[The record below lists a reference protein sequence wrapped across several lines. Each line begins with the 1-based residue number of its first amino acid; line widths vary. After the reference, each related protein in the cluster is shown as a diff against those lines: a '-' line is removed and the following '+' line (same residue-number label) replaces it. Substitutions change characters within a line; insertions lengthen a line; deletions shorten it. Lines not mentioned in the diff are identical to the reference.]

1 MQTKN
6 LKMHKKI
13 KFLIISQSFLIIAI
27 LTLYSSLN
35 LKSTKTIQANSVSIH
50 KNLELDSLYKDKNNN
65 QNSQSILLSIH
76 SYIKKNQSSKA
87 LLLIDS
93 LYKENPNSSL
103 SYLVASHIF
112 LLKDQNQLAYE
123 NLQKAS
129 KFTDFEKYNTHLDI
143 QLNLILNN
151 LNYFEQNISKIN
163 INDPNQ
169 TIHYLVYLAK
179 KQNFEE
185 LENIF
190 ENNFILSNE
199 LNYSLK
205 QDYEYFKTFKD
216 GNTNMLYNLW
226 AKSLIKNQ
234 YIHYARSLL
243 LDAIHNDSSS
253 HNSYLLLSYCYILS
267 ENYEEALQ
275 ILNKSKKIDPYNQNI
290 NFYLALLNYQENNYK
305 ESLVFLDKVKDKELY
320 NQKIKLLGLNKYNLK
335 DFTTAE
341 KYLKEYQKNNPED
354 LLSIEYLLNIYF
366 KEQKDIQNAYS
377 LVQKL
382 EKLNLNTANYFNLLG
397 LSYLNLNNSN
407 KADNYFK
414 NALDLDS
421 NYYPTLFNQAKL
433 LIKKN
438 EFKKSSLNLQR
449 GLKIAEIHKDKKFIE
464 KFKLELNQ
472 FNN

>member
-1 MQTKN
+1 MQ
-6 LKMHKKI
+6 KKI
-13 KFLIISQSFLIIAI
+13 KFLIISQSFLVIAV
-27 LTLYSSLN
+27 LTFYFTLN
-35 LKSTKTIQANSVSIH
+35 LKHTNTIQTNSVGLE
-50 KNLELDSLYKDKNNN
+50 KNLEINSLYKDKSNN

-76 SYIKKNQSSKA
+76 NYIKNNQSSKA

-129 KFTDFEKYNTHLDI
+129 KFSDFKKYNTHLDI

-151 LNYFEQNISKIN
+151 LNYIEQNLSRIN

-179 KQNFEE
+179 NQNFKE

-190 ENNFILSNE
+190 ENDFILTNE
-199 LNYSLK
+199 LNYNLK

-216 GNTNMLYNLW
+216 GNRNMLYNLW

-243 LDAIHNDSSS
+243 LDAIQNDSSS

-335 DFTTAE
+335 EFTSAE
-341 KYLKEYQKNNPED
+341 KYLKEYQNNNPED

-366 KEQKDIQNAYS
+366 NEKKDLQNAYS
-377 LVQKL
+377 LIKKL
-382 EKLNLNTANYFNLLG
+382 EKLNFNTANYYNLLG

-407 KADNYFK
+407 KADEYFK
-414 NALDLDS
+414 KALNLDS
-421 NYYPTLFNQAKL
+421 NYYPALFNQAKL
-433 LIKKN
+433 LIKTDDITQ
-438 EFKKSSLNLQR
+438 SSLNLQR
-449 GLKIAEIHKDKKFIE
+449 GLKIAEIHKDKKFIK
-464 KFKLELNQ
+464 KFKVELNR